1 MRWRNGMSLEKRCA
15 LTKRWNF
22 TPPMEMKS
30 QNSSTGSKTLKWTIT
45 MKEYNLWKKLLKEKR
60 NDGTLSDKKYIIVPE
75 QESDKE
81 VASQLETL
89 LNHHLAEEE
98 AEC

>member
-1 MRWRNGMSLEKRCA
+1 
-15 LTKRWNF
+15 
-22 TPPMEMKS
+22 
-30 QNSSTGSKTLKWTIT
+30 